1 MYTEIAETDT
11 EIAGMATLEGRTSC
25 FKGKKQ
31 IEKEKHLEE
40 LRVTDFAREIKTGVD
55 ST

>member
-11 EIAGMATLEGRTSC
+11 EIAGMATPEGRTSC

-31 IEKEKHLEE
+31 IEKEHLEE
-40 LRVTDFAREIKTGVD
+40 LRVTDFAREIKTGID